1 MADNFLPYQNP
12 ASTDAKLD
20 TESLPVG
27 ANTVHRERVQI
38 TGTAAGDIAPV
49 SATDGVLVTLGANND
64 VTVSGVSTAAN
75 QSTII
80 GHVDGIETLLTTI
93 AGAVSGTEMQVD
105 VLTLPNVT
113 IGAAIPAGTNNIG
126 DVDVLTLPSI
136 PAGTNNIGDV
146 DVLTVPAD
154 PFGTNADAAATAGS
168 TGSIQAKLRLITSQL
183 DAIQTAVQ
191 LIDNAISGSGVN
203 VSQINGVAP
212 SMGNGTSGTGVQ
224 RVTIASD
231 STGTVAVTQSTA
243 SSLNAQVVGS
253 VAHDGIDSGNPVKVG
268 LKAIAHGTN
277 PTAVAASDR
286 TDWYANRA
294 GVPFVIG
301 GHPNVQTFRL
311 RWTTAQTDAAL
322 ITVGAGAK
330 IVLTAIHCT
339 MDQATSAATAV
350 RVGFGTA
357 NTPSN
362 SATSGVVLDH
372 DGIAPGSGVS
382 YGNAAG
388 ILAIGGDNEDL
399 RITAEA
405 ATGGSGIIYGSYY
418 TIES

>member
-20 TESLPVG
+20 TESLTVG

-49 SATDGVLVTLGANND
+49 SATDGVLVNLGANND

-154 PFGTNADAAATAGS
+154 PFGANADAAATAGS

-191 LIDNAISGSGVN
+191 TIDNSIAGSETQVD
-203 VSQINGVAP
+203 VITQPARSSSTDSIAAL
-212 SMGNGTSGTGVQ
+212 GN
-224 RVTIASD
+224 IAH
-231 STGTVAVTQSTA
+231 
-243 SSLNAQVVGS
+243 GS
-253 VAHDGIDSGNPVKVG
+253 VDSGNPVKIG

-277 PTAVAASDR
+277 PTAVAAADR

-322 ITVGAGAK
+322 ITVSAGTK

-362 SATSGVVLDH
+362 NATSGVVLDH

-382 YGNAAG
+382 HGNGAG
-388 ILAIGGDNEDL
+388 ILAVGADNEDL

>member
-20 TESLPVG
+20 TESLTVG

-49 SATDGVLVTLGANND
+49 SATDGVLVNLGANND

-154 PFGTNADAAATAGS
+154 PFGANADAAATAGS

-191 LIDNAISGSGVN
+191 LIDNSIAGSETQVD
-203 VSQINGVAP
+203 VITQPARSSSTDSIAAL
-212 SMGNGTSGTGVQ
+212 GN
-224 RVTIASD
+224 
-231 STGTVAVTQSTA
+231 
-243 SSLNAQVVGS
+243 
-253 VAHDGIDSGNPVKVG
+253 VAHDSVDSGNPVKIG

-277 PTAVAASDR
+277 PTAVAAADR

-301 GHPNVQTFRL
+301 GHPNVQTFRS
-311 RWTTAQTDAAL
+311 RWTTALTDASL
-322 ITVGAGAK
+322 CGTINAGTK

-339 MDQATSAATAV
+339 MDQSTSAATAV
-350 RVGFGTA
+350 RCGFGAA

-362 SATSGVVLDH
+362 TATSGVVLDH
-372 DGIAPGSGVS
+372 DGIAPGSGIS
-382 YGNAAG
+382 HGNGAG
-388 ILAIGGDNEDL
+388 ILAVGGDGEEL
-399 RITAEA
+399 RVTTEA